1 VIAPIAAAR
10 RWLDAPDSHIATWQ
24 RPARFGLRLAVHA
37 GSQLMRDRANLMAA
51 AITYRTVF
59 ALVPVLVVSL
69 VVLRFFLGADAISQG
84 LNALLEQFGLTDL
97 SLGQPEGEAAGPAT
111 VAQWLESVVQRA
123 ESINFGAIGAVGAAL
138 LIYAAVSMLIQI
150 EQCFNVIYAAP
161 AGRKMT
167 TRLTTYWTMLTL
179 GPLGIIASLTLGSR
193 LGDAVQAPGG
203 VGAGVIDSVLS
214 LGISWLILLVS
225 YVLIPNARVKLRP
238 AAIGALLAAVLWEL
252 GKFGFRSYLGFSTGY
267 ATLYGSLGLVPVFFL
282 WVYLT
287 WFIVLLGLEITRAL
301 QVLTDPKR
309 QILLNDPPPD
319 PACGLA
325 MMVEAARRFAAG
337 AALPFDEAASAGG
350 LPPRRAET
358 VLGRLRD
365 AGHLHEVDQGG
376 ENPAFTLASPP
387 EQTPAEQ
394 IALALV
400 DDDGVGGVRG
410 VLFGPIS
417 DLSLADLARRASPDA
432 DQ

>member
-1 VIAPIAAAR
+1 VIAPVAAAR
-10 RWLDAPDSHIATWQ
+10 RWLDAPESRVAGWQ

-69 VVLRFFLGADAISQG
+69 VVLRFFLGSDAISQG
-84 LNALLEQFGLTDL
+84 LNALLEQFGLTNL
-97 SLGQPEGEAAGPAT
+97 SLGEPEPGEEGPAT

-123 ESINFGAIGAVGAAL
+123 ETINFGAIGAVGAAL
-138 LIYAAVSMLIQI
+138 LVYASVSMLIQI
-150 EQCFNVIYAAP
+150 EQCFNVICAAP

-203 VGAGVIDSVLS
+203 IGAGVIDSVLS
-214 LGISWLILLVS
+214 LGISWLILIAA
-225 YVLIPNARVKLRP
+225 YMLIPNARVKLRP
-238 AAIGALLAAVLWEL
+238 AAIGALLAAVLWEF

-301 QVLTDPKR
+301 QVLTDPTR
-309 QILLNDPPPD
+309 RNLAGDAPPD

-325 MMVEAARRFAAG
+325 MMVEGARRFATG
-337 AALPFDEAASAGG
+337 AALQLDEAAAAGG

-358 VLGRLRD
+358 VLARLRD
-365 AGHLHEVDQGG
+365 AGFLHEVEQSG
-376 ENPAFTLASPP
+376 ESPAFALTAPP
-387 EQTPAEQ
+387 ERTA
-394 IALALV
+394 AADVARALV
-400 DDDGVGGVRG
+400 DDDGAGGVRG
-410 VLFGPIS
+410 VLFEPIAE
-417 DLSLADLARRASPDA
+417 LSLAELASRASPA
-432 DQ
+432 DRQ